1 MRFHSTIEMQILW
14 LKHSILKAFESVN
27 TEKIDFFST
36 HVAYVTFSTFY
47 LFMLHLSILVLIMF

>member
-27 TEKIDFFST
+27 TEQIDFFSI
-36 HVAYVTFSTFY
+36 
-47 LFMLHLSILVLIMF
+47 LHFNEVIFLIKTLL